1 MIILFAIVV
10 IAFGIW
16 SAIGDAWYWYLL
28 APALILVA
36 SIFLCSSYI
45 QAVTRLYAIV
55 VVPGYKRIRGAV
67 GILVVN
73 GISMLFGG
81 AIAYLVLRNQLR
93 FAFFV
98 GLCLVAATVTAV
110 WDAMFHQA
118 VERERKLALLK
129 REVSDKKRVKR

>member
-16 SAIGDAWYWYLL
+16 SVIGDAWYWYIL
-28 APALILVA
+28 APALMLVA

-55 VVPGYKRIRGAV
+55 VVPGFKRIRGVV

-81 AIAYLVLRNQLR
+81 ATAYFVLRNQLR

-98 GLCLVAATVTAV
+98 GLCIVASTITAV
-110 WDAMFHQA
+110 WDEMFKKA
-118 VERERKLALLK
+118 IEREEKLALLK
-129 REVSDKKRVKR
+129 QEMSGKERVKQ